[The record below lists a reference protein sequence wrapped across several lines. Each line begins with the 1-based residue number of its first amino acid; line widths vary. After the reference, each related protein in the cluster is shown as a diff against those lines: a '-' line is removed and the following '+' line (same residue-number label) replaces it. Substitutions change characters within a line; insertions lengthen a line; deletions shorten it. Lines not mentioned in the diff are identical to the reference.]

1 MKNSVELTAL
11 SITTR
16 GSLVKKAIEFRDTV
30 LVSLRAEAIKL
41 NRSGLWA
48 GKDPE
53 KIDRLGIKLYRNP
66 ACDEFAALHTLY
78 REAND
83 TVMALCQGHY
93 FD

>member
-1 MKNSVELTAL
+1 MKTSVELTAL

-30 LVSLRAEAIKL
+30 LVALRAEAIKL

-53 KIDRLGIKLYRNP
+53 KIDRLGVKLYHNP

-78 REAND
+78 REAHD